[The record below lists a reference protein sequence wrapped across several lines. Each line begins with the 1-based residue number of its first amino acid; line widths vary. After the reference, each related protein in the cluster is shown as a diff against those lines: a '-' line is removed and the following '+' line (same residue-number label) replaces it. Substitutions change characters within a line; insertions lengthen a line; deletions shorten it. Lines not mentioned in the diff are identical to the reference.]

1 MTDPGGSAILSATQ
15 AILAREANSACLLD
29 VRGVI
34 RFVNPAWDR
43 FASENGGAPGAL
55 GAAVVGT
62 AFLDHVAG
70 HEVRAHHAR
79 LLERALAGQGWS
91 GVVQLGECNSPTEA
105 RLIAARFERVLSG
118 SVEKPVG
125 IAAVYTILTARPLA
139 EAYRT
144 MEAEEAA
151 YRGPNGLLV
160 QCACC
165 RRVQFAADPDRWD
178 LLPRLIESPA
188 EMVTHG
194 LCDLCVQL
202 YYTR

>member
-1 MTDPGGSAILSATQ
+1 MTDPGGSAILSATR
-15 AILAREANSACLLD
+15 AILARESSSACLLD
-29 VRGVI
+29 VRGII

-55 GAAVVGT
+55 GSAVVGT
-62 AFLDHVAG
+62 TFLDHVAG

-105 RLIAARFERVLSG
+105 RLMAARFERVVAG
-118 SVEKPVG
+118 PAEVPVG
-125 IAAVYTILTARPLA
+125 IAAVYTMLTTRPMAGVHPPVEA
-139 EAYRT
+139 EA
-144 MEAEEAA
+144 AA
-151 YRGPNGLLV
+151 YRRPDGLLT

-165 RRVQFAADPDRWD
+165 RRVQDTADPERWD
-178 LLPRLIESPA
+178 LVPRLVEAPA
-188 EMVTHG
+188 LNVTHG

>member
-1 MTDPGGSAILSATQ
+1 MPDPGGSEVLAATQ

-29 VRGVI
+29 VRGII

-43 FASENGGAPGAL
+43 FARENGGVPGAL
-55 GAAVVGT
+55 GSAVLGT
-62 AFLDHVAG
+62 TFLDHVVG
-70 HEVRAHHAR
+70 DEVREHHAKI
-79 LLERALAGQGWS
+79 LERALAGQGWS

-105 RLIAARFERVLSG
+105 RLVASRFERVLSG
-118 SVEKPVG
+118 SKEDPVG

-139 EAYRT
+139 EVHPT
-144 MEAEEAA
+144 VEAEEAA

-165 RRVQFAADPDRWD
+165 RRVQCAADPDRWD

-188 EMVTHG
+188 RMVTHG